1 MKGFEKMICFNNGI
15 LMLIILI
22 WALIRIFI
30 NIKNK
35 KFSFK
40 REFILS
46 IFFIYILLIISKT
59 FFPFT
64 IRSENYWGRR
74 AINLTPAIETIKMF
88 NDAFSGGRN
97 YMIKFAF
104 INVLGN
110 LILLAPLSFF
120 IALLWEKFRS
130 LKNNVLFCFITSF
143 SIEFLQFFTDM
154 RTTDI
159 DDLILNT
166 LGAIVGFYIFKL
178 LEKLYFRF
186 FTKDDNMDKI
196 VVKEV

>member
-1 MKGFEKMICFNNGI
+1 MIWFNNGI
-15 LMLIILI
+15 LMIIIPI
-22 WALIRIFI
+22 WTLIRIFI

-35 KFSFK
+35 NFSFK

-46 IFFIYILLIISKT
+46 IFFIYILLLISNT

-64 IRSENYWGRR
+64 IRSENYWSRR
-74 AINLTPAIETIKMF
+74 VINLTPALETIKMF
-88 NDAFSGGRN
+88 NDAFSSGRN
-97 YMIKFAF
+97 YLIKHAF
-104 INVLGN
+104 INILGN

-120 IALLWEKFRS
+120 IALLWKRFRS
-130 LKNNVLFCFITSF
+130 FKHNILFCFIISF
-143 SIEFLQFFTDM
+143 TIEFLQFFTDM

-166 LGAIVGFYIFKL
+166 IGSIIGFYIFKL

-186 FTKDDNMDKI
+186 FTKDDNKDKI
-196 VVKEV
+196 VA

>member
-1 MKGFEKMICFNNGI
+1 MIWFDNS
-15 LMLIILI
+15 ILI
-22 WALIRIFI
+22 FIIPIWILIRIFI

-35 KFSFK
+35 NFSFK
-40 REFILS
+40 REFIL
-46 IFFIYILLIISKT
+46 IILFIYILLLISKT

-64 IRSENYWGRR
+64 IRSENYWNRR
-74 AINLTPAIETIKMF
+74 TINLTPAIETIKMF

-120 IALLWEKFRS
+120 IALLWKRFRS
-130 LKNNVLFCFITSF
+130 FKNNVLFCFIISF

-166 LGAIVGFYIFKL
+166 IGAIIGFYIFKL
-178 LEKLYFRF
+178 FEKLYLRF
-186 FTKDDNMDKI
+186 FTKDNNKDKI
-196 VVKEV
+196 VA

>member
-1 MKGFEKMICFNNGI
+1 MIWFDNGM
-15 LMLIILI
+15 LMLIVPI
-22 WALIRIFI
+22 WILIRIFI

-35 KFSFK
+35 NFSFK

-46 IFFIYILLIISKT
+46 IFFIYILLLISKT

-64 IRSENYWGRR
+64 IRSENYWSRR

-97 YMIKFAF
+97 YLIKHAF

-120 IALLWEKFRS
+120 IALLRKKFRS
-130 LKNNVLFCFITSF
+130 FKHNILFCFIVSF

-166 LGAIVGFYIFKL
+166 LGAIIGFYIFKL

-186 FTKDDNMDKI
+186 FTKDNNKDKI
-196 VVKEV
+196 VA